1 MGKKVGNSFLKFKE
15 VLNKLKIPI
24 FELAMIHDMLAP
36 NHGTGWD
43 ARVKLN
49 KRATTKTGSR
59 SFNQADKLYSPTTGL
74 KSRN

>member
-1 MGKKVGNSFLKFKE
+1 MGKKVGSSFLKFKE
-15 VLNKLKIPI
+15 VVNELKNPI

-36 NHGTGWD
+36 HHGIGWD

-49 KRATTKTGSR
+49 KKATTKTGSR
-59 SFNQADKLYSPTTGL
+59 SFNQADKIYSPTTGL